1 MPTLRK
7 KNSIFWGSKERQ
19 LKTLFGPIHLT
30 IPRLQCQSCHKY
42 FLITQTE
49 NLCDLDCPCG
59 VNITKAL
66 RRIATLCGASWP
78 YEQAEKVIRELTGV
92 QVSHE
97 HIKNLCESEAKVI
110 DEEQQQTYNTLVD
123 TIIEEA
129 VAGFA
134 FNDSEDD
141 SVCENR
147 NETKREKIEKANV
160 NNDLFYIGMDGVY
173 VGEVR
178 RQKFI
183 EAKVGIVFTDDT
195 ATISKG
201 RNILLNK
208 QYVGTFND
216 SNKFGEK
223 LYCCAKDMGVS
234 EQTELVILGDGA
246 RWIWRLA
253 RMRYP
258 SATLILDWWHLKQ
271 RVWETVDYLKQT
283 HFFSDKDALRW
294 GRRLIRKLWHG
305 DTDRALKFV
314 LQLGEQLK
322 IEFPVTARE
331 RNELSRKSLPLLYEY
346 ISNNQEAIVNY
357 QEKKEDG
364 YFVSSV
370 FAEKAIDVLVCRRQK
385 LRGMN
390 WSPSGAENIIILR
403 TLILNDEWENHW
415 QHKQA
420 A

>member
-1 MPTLRK
+1 M
-7 KNSIFWGSKERQ
+7 
-19 LKTLFGPIHLT
+19 T
-30 IPRLQCQSCHKY
+30 IPRLQCQSCRKY

-49 NLCDLDCPCG
+49 NLRDLDCPCG
-59 VNITKAL
+59 VNITNAL
-66 RRIATLCGASWP
+66 KRIATLCGASWP

-92 QVSHE
+92 EVSHD

-110 DEEQQQTYNTLVD
+110 GEEQQQIYNMRVD
-123 TIIEEA
+123 AVIGEA
-129 VAGFA
+129 VDCFA
-134 FNDSEDD
+134 FNDSDAD
-141 SVCENR
+141 STCEKR
-147 NETKREKIEKANV
+147 NEANSNKIEKANAK
-160 NNDLFYIGMDGVY
+160 NNLFYIGMDGVY

-178 RQKFI
+178 REKFI
-183 EAKVGIVFTDDT
+183 EAKVGIVFTDER

-223 LYCCAKDMGVS
+223 LYCCAKDMGIS

-258 SATLILDWWHLKQ
+258 FATLILDWWHLKQ
-271 RVWETVDYLKQT
+271 RVWETIDYLKQT

-294 GRRLIRKLWHG
+294 GRRLVRMLWHG
-305 DTDRALKFV
+305 ETNGALKFV
-314 LQLGEQLK
+314 LKLGEQLK

-331 RNELSRKSLPLLYEY
+331 RNELNRKSLPLLYEY
-346 ISNNQEAIVNY
+346 ISNNQEAVVNY

-385 LRGMN
+385 CRGMN
-390 WSPSGAENIIILR
+390 WSRSGAENIITLR

-415 QHKQA
+415 EHKQA